1 MIASRPW
8 RDFLLAI
15 LLVGGAGLAVRE
27 LLPRWWLLRFDNRLL
42 ERTRFLGKAVRVQ
55 QGRVV
60 GLPRGIEAP
69 ATDEPGLQTYWQVDA
84 PGGQSLAASGALRGF
99 RFPAV
104 RPGEPAS
111 SWYHC
116 LYLHRMRRA
125 SVAFPATA
133 RTEAFVLHYAQ
144 DHRLHQERLELLD
157 TALGWGG
164 GFLVAGLFLLT
175 LWRRWRGAVREGRRP
190 VPSILA
196 RLLVGLFVLVG
207 GGMVL
212 AGWASYA
219 LVEKGWI
226 RQMDQA
232 LENRARGVLA
242 LCDRRDGMWRL
253 DVAHL
258 DTSIFRDPK
267 SMQYFEVWDE
277 AGKVVG
283 RSSSL
288 AHLDLP
294 RLPVGKEVRYDWF
307 HPAYLHRTRTATV
320 AAMREGERLTV
331 SFGQDYRGMKAQLRE
346 LRAILLEVWGGT
358 LLLLAL
364 LLVLLVRISLRP
376 FRRIAADLQDLDAG
390 HLDRFRPIGVPA
402 EARALVEA
410 LTSALGRLEEA
421 FRRERTLLSN
431 LAHELRTP
439 LSGLRTTLEVGV
451 GDDDAHARKA
461 MRDSLGISL
470 QMQGIIDSLLLLG
483 RLDSGQ
489 LSPRLQPVSLRM
501 RVQAAFPGMDMPPG
515 PDVPVLAD
523 EGWLEM
529 VLSNLHDNAL
539 RHARESEVRLEI
551 LLEDGRTTLVVA
563 NGGSDVEAIE
573 VEKVFDRFWRKD
585 RVRTLESHNAGLG
598 LSLCRELVERMGG
611 KLVATVPEPG
621 RFEVRMTLDSAE
633 SAPFIFPSSSHRTAA
648 T

>member
-1 MIASRPW
+1 MNPRPW
-8 RDFLLAI
+8 RDFLVAVLV
-15 LLVGGAGLAVRE
+15 LVGGGLTLRE
-27 LLPRWWLLRFDNRLL
+27 ALPRWWIASFDARLLRHAQS
-42 ERTRFLGKAVRVQ
+42 LGGAIWVEQEK
-55 QGRVV
+55 VV
-60 GLPRGIEAP
+60 GLPRGIEMP

-84 PGGQSLAASGALRGF
+84 PSGKVLAASAALRGF
-99 RFPAV
+99 RFPAL
-104 RPGEPAS
+104 RSGEPAC

-157 TALGWGG
+157 TVLGWGG
-164 GFLVAGLFLLT
+164 GFLLAGLFLLT
-175 LWRRWRGAVREGRRP
+175 LWRRWRSAVREGRRP

-242 LCDRRDGMWRL
+242 LCDHREGRWIL
-253 DVAHL
+253 DAAHL

-277 AGKVVG
+277 AGNVVG

-294 RLPVGKEVRYDWF
+294 RLSVGKEVRNDWF

-320 AAMREGERLTV
+320 AAVREGERLTV
-331 SFGQDYRGMKAQLRE
+331 CFGQDYRGMKAQLRE

-358 LLLLAL
+358 LVLLAL
-364 LLVLLVRISLRP
+364 LLVILVQVSLRP
-376 FRRIAADLQDLDAG
+376 FRRIATDLQHLDAG
-390 HLDRFRPIGVPA
+390 HLDRFRPTGVPA

-410 LTSALGRLEEA
+410 LTSTLGRLEQA

-451 GDDDAHARKA
+451 DDDDEHARKA

-489 LSPRLQPVSLRM
+489 LSPRLHGISLSASL
-501 RVQAAFPGMDMPPG
+501 QAAFPGTGIVTDRE
-515 PDVPVLAD
+515 VQVVAD
-523 EGWLEM
+523 EGWLGM
-529 VLSNLHDNAL
+529 VLSNLHDNAV
-539 RHARESEVRLEI
+539 RHAGSHADVHPEI
-551 LLEDGRTTLVVA
+551 LVGAGQATLVVA
-563 NGGSDVEAIE
+563 NDGCDLDEIE
-573 VEKVFDRFWRKD
+573 VGKVFDRFWRKD
-585 RVRTLESHNAGLG
+585 RARTLESRNAGLG

-611 KLVATVPEPG
+611 NLVAVVPEPG
-621 RFEVRMTLDSAE
+621 RFEVRMTLDLAKS
-633 SAPFIFPSSSHRTAA
+633 SSFILPSSLSRTAA

>member
-1 MIASRPW
+1 MSVSRTW
-8 RDFLLAI
+8 RDVLLAI
-15 LLVGGAGLAVRE
+15 LLLGGAGLAVRE
-27 LLPRWWLLRFDNRLL
+27 LLPRWWLLRFDDRLL
-42 ERTRFLGKAVRVQ
+42 ERAQFLGKAVRVQ
-55 QGRVV
+55 HGRVV
-60 GLPRGIEAP
+60 GLPRGIEVP
-69 ATDEPGLQTYWQVDA
+69 AIDEPGLQTYWQVDA
-84 PGGQSLAASGALRGF
+84 PSGQVLAASGALRGF
-99 RFPAV
+99 RFPAL
-104 RPGEPAS
+104 RAEEPTC

-125 SVAFPATA
+125 SLAFPATE

-144 DHRLHQERLELLD
+144 DHRLHQERLEILD
-157 TALGWGG
+157 TGLGWGG
-164 GFLVAGLFLLT
+164 GSLLAALLLLT
-175 LWRRWRGAVREGRRP
+175 LWRHWRRAVREGRRP

-196 RLLVGLFVLVG
+196 RLLIGLFVLVG

-242 LCDRRDGMWRL
+242 LCDRRDGLWRL

-258 DTSIFRDPK
+258 DTSLFRDPK
-267 SMQYFEVWDE
+267 SMQYFEVWDA

-294 RLPVGKEVRYDWF
+294 LLPVGKEVRYDWF

-346 LRAILLEVWGGT
+346 LRAILLKVWGGT

-376 FRRIAADLQDLDAG
+376 FRRIAADLQGLDAG
-390 HLDRFRPIGVPA
+390 HLDGFRPTGVPA

-451 GDDDAHARKA
+451 GDDEEHARKA
-461 MRDSLGISL
+461 MRDCLGISL

-489 LSPRLQPVSLRM
+489 LSPRLHPVSLKECL
-501 RVQAAFPGMDMPPG
+501 QQAFPGMDLPWG
-515 PDVPVLAD
+515 PDVQVVAD
-523 EGWLEM
+523 EGWLGM
-529 VLSNLHDNAL
+529 VLANLQDNAL
-539 RHARESEVRLEI
+539 RHAGTS
-551 LLEDGRTTLVVA
+551 
-563 NGGSDVEAIE
+563 
-573 VEKVFDRFWRKD
+573 
-585 RVRTLESHNAGLG
+585 
-598 LSLCRELVERMGG
+598 
-611 KLVATVPEPG
+611 
-621 RFEVRMTLDSAE
+621 
-633 SAPFIFPSSSHRTAA
+633 
-648 T
+648 